1 MALVKFVLI
10 NESAVY
16 YYFAIFFIG
25 VFLGGPYNI
34 LSAAISIDLAK

>member
-1 MALVKFVLI
+1 MALVKFTLGGQ
-10 NESAVY
+10 SPVY

-34 LSAAISIDLAK
+34 ISAAISIELAK